1 MSICAELIL
10 VAPAGSVYANTNV
23 CVAPLPEFG
32 VTDTDDKL
40 PLLPPVTVK
49 AALVVWLSDPL
60 VPVTVAV

>member
-1 MSICAELIL
+1 MSICADVIS

-23 CVAPLPEFG
+23 CADPLPELG
-32 VTDTDDKL
+32 VTDTDDRL
-40 PLLPPVTVK
+40 PLLPVTVN